1 MMPAGLLMMPAMKQ
15 DGTPLSQRERWALC
29 DLLTEL
35 GPDVP
40 TLCAGWRSA
49 DLAAHLLTRER
60 RPDTALGATTG
71 IEPFKTWTTRVRQQ
85 TRDTQTWATL
95 VSKVRSGPPA
105 LLRPLDPAI
114 NTIEY
119 FVHHED
125 LRRAQPDWV
134 PRHLETADEAELWRR
149 IRFMRFAPR
158 PAAGRVVP
166 PGLEPLV
173 LSKKGGPTITGPV
186 GEVVLWLLGRKE
198 AAQVEVTP

>member
-1 MMPAGLLMMPAMKQ
+1 MMPAMKQ

-35 GPDVP
+35 GPDSP

-60 RPDTALGATTG
+60 RPDTALGASTNL
-71 IEPFKTWTTRVRQQ
+71 EPFKTWTKRVQKGV
-85 TRDTQTWATL
+85 RDTETWATL
-95 VSKVRSGPPA
+95 ISKVRSGPPA
-105 LLRPLDPAI
+105 LVRPLDSAI

-125 LRRAQPDWV
+125 LRRAQPDWE
-134 PRHLETADEAELWRR
+134 PRHLEAADETELWRR
-149 IRFMRFAPR
+149 IRFMRFAPH
-158 PAAGRVVP
+158 PAAGRLVS

-173 LSKKGGPTITGPV
+173 LSKKGGPTVKGRA

-198 AAQVEVTP
+198 AAHVEIAP

>member
-1 MMPAGLLMMPAMKQ
+1 MTSGPAYDA
-15 DGTPLSQRERWALC
+15 SHEARWHP
-29 DLLTEL
+29 TFPTW
-35 GPDVP
+35 PDSP

-60 RPDTALGATTG
+60 RPDTALGASTNL
-71 IEPFKTWTTRVRQQ
+71 EPFKTWTKRVQQ
-85 TRDTQTWATL
+85 GVRDTETWATL
-95 VSKVRSGPPA
+95 ISKVRSGPPA

-125 LRRAQPDWV
+125 LRRAQPDWE
-134 PRHLETADEAELWRR
+134 PRHLETVDEAELWRR
-149 IRFMRFAPR
+149 IRFMRFARRP
-158 PAAGRVVP
+158 PAARVGS

-173 LSKKGGPTITGPV
+173 LSKKAGPTVTGPA

-198 AAQVEVTP
+198 AARVEVAP